1 MTDQFGEI
9 FVSAKL
15 EQTIIDTLKRWFPT
29 YLQEIELQLGRTRGQ
44 IPAPKSWAVRN
55 RFDKMPEN
63 QMPGIVVFI
72 PGLDD
77 VPTMEGDGTIMATWR
92 VGIAGIV
99 YTSEPNTTNL
109 VAKIYGAVIRGI
121 MEQKGGEAKVF
132 SGIKLVDETYAEVP
146 QLEDDG
152 MMGVVALYFRVSV
165 DQVVNKYLGPASP
178 IPDPDTQPGAQYP
191 LVEKVIIE
199 MEKEA
204 L

>member
-1 MTDQFGEI
+1 VTDQFGDI

-15 EQTIIDTLKRWFPT
+15 EQTIIDTLKKWFPT
-29 YLQEIELQLGRTRGQ
+29 YLQEMEVQLNRVRGQ

-72 PGLDD
+72 PGLDE
-77 VPTMEGDGTIMATWR
+77 PPHMEGDGTMMAVWR

-99 YTSEPNTTNL
+99 YTSEPNSTNL
-109 VAKIYGAVIRGI
+109 VAKIYGAVIRAI
-121 MEQKGGEAKVF
+121 MEQKGGEARVF
-132 SGIKLVDETYAEVP
+132 SHIQLMDETYAEVP

-152 MMGVVALYFRVSV
+152 MMGVVALYFRIQV
-165 DQVVNKYLGPASP
+165 DQVVNKSLGPASP
-178 IPDPDTQPGAQYP
+178 IPDPDTQPGADYP